1 MVGAAKFISPVA
13 SRAPDHP
20 IQKLE
25 SAGSHPM
32 LNSMAPTVES
42 VICCLLQPFAII
54 KKTKNLEIHKKITL
68 IFFFFPETIKYTK
81 YLDAVVL
88 ST

>member
-1 MVGAAKFISPVA
+1 MVGAAKFICLVA

-20 IQKLE
+20 IQKIE
-25 SAGSHPM
+25 SAGSQPI

-54 KKTKNLEIHKKITL
+54 KKNQKSGNTQKKL
-68 IFFFFPETIKYTK
+68 K
-81 YLDAVVL
+81 
-88 ST
+88 